1 MLVSIDLV
9 ARGFVS
15 IGVVSFGF
23 VISSF
28 FFFSGEGLGKVLF
41 ACGDVKVSGGASF
54 DFGLS
59 CTVGVGICVGRERVG
74 ESILTGSSSS
84 SSSIK
89 CETGGGPSSGD

>member
-1 MLVSIDLV
+1 VLVSIDLV
-9 ARGFVS
+9 AKGFVS

-28 FFFSGEGLGKVLF
+28 FFFSGEGLGNVLF

-59 CTVGVGICVGRERVG
+59 CTSVGVGICVGRERVG

-84 SSSIK
+84 SIK
-89 CETGGGPSSGD
+89 CDTGGGPSSGD